1 MYNFLSMDKMMSHS
15 ILVKGN
21 DSNLHEYEIDVL
33 KSPNNQLF
41 AWNICPFWEST
52 ASNMNAL

>member
-21 DSNLHEYEIDVL
+21 DSNLHEYEIANLTD
-33 KSPNNQLF
+33 
-41 AWNICPFWEST
+41 
-52 ASNMNAL
+52 